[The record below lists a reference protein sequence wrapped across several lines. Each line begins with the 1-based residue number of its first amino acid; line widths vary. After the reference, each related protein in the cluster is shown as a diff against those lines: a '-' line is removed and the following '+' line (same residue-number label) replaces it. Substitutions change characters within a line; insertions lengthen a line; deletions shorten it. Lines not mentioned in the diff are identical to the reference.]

1 MEPDED
7 LIGVVVHSGLVL
19 GRSPGVVAAVRRI
32 TAVPAGLDLDVVV
45 LAHGVHA
52 EAAGRRERQ
61 ASDHRAA
68 DAASQQKDE
77 AAARQDREVAAKWG
91 GEASAERQHA
101 RRQASIRRR
110 YLPDL
115 GEGDALRL
123 GLLTTGGDPRW
134 LDPYRSTRSGGADR
148 YRLEASYWATPL
160 PHDGLLEIVCG
171 WPEIGLPETVTDVIL
186 PDLSARAAEA
196 RPLWELPPGP

>member
-1 MEPDED
+1 MEPDAD
-7 LIGVVVHSGLVL
+7 LLGVAVHSGLVL

-32 TAVPAGLDLDVVV
+32 TAYPAGLGLDVVV

-61 ASDHRAA
+61 ARDHRAA
-68 DAASQQKDE
+68 DAASQHEDE
-77 AAARQDREVAAKWG
+77 AAARREREVAARWE
-91 GEASAERQHA
+91 GEAAAGRQHA

-110 YLPDL
+110 YLPEL

-123 GLLTTGGDPRW
+123 GLLSAAGDSRW
-134 LDPYRSTRSGGADR
+134 LDPYQSTRSAGADR

-160 PHDGLLEIVCG
+160 PPDGLLEIVCG

-186 PDLSARAAEA
+186 PDLSTRAAEA
-196 RPLWELPPGP
+196 RPLWEPPAEP

>member
-7 LIGVVVHSGLVL
+7 LLGVVVHSGLVL

-32 TAVPAGLDLDVVV
+32 TAFPAGLGLDVVV

-68 DAASQQKDE
+68 DAASQQEDE
-77 AAARQDREVAAKWG
+77 AAARREREVAARWE
-91 GEASAERQHA
+91 GEAAAERRHA
-101 RRQASIRRR
+101 RTKASIRRR
-110 YLPDL
+110 YLPEL

-123 GLLTTGGDPRW
+123 GMLAAAGDSRW
-134 LDPYRSTRSGGADR
+134 LDPYHSTRSGRGDR

-171 WPEIGLPETVTDVIL
+171 WPGRP
-186 PDLSARAAEA
+186 ARA
-196 RPLWELPPGP
+196 RSPSPRGWWCPPCPSRR